1 MPSGQVVV
9 EFTREDFGAARQLV
23 ISEAHSEMAPPG
35 ARNKMMHGSPRN
47 MQWRRPNM
55 GVRLGESGYISW
67 GEQPSSISVLTNDGK
82 PLNLMR
88 QCLGRNDAYEK
99 SVNALAKAT
108 AKRDAKPEPA
118 HIDTT
123 MSAVFTDFILTSAH
137 ISAAE
142 KSQIVETFGE
152 SYFYFFGKH
161 AQVLRCEAVLINTAD
176 YPWFYEWVYNFDNV
190 LRGSQLMSMKARA
203 YLSIGLDVYEGYF
216 ANYEILR
223 TAADEYK
230 VPLSFTFY
238 VTNVTHVAETMFGS
252 WYDRMVKPETYT
264 QADKEKE
271 DAGTALG
278 KKMLRTLTAQAW
290 GLLTDPSRLMRMGQA
305 DTWAGFGIQTGSA
318 LAGDML
324 SAVANSSPD
333 WAAVLGFTASAAGS
347 LLGTPTA
354 ENAIGLGTGF
364 ASDMMNGLVTAPD
377 SNGFDS
383 NGNAMVTT
391 LGVNG
396 QASGAAK
403 SGYLPSAG
411 SW

>member
-1 MPSGQVVV
+1 MFSGQVVV
-9 EFTREDFGAARQLV
+9 EFTREDFGAARQMV
-23 ISEAHSEMAPPG
+23 MAEAHNEMAKPG
-35 ARNKMMHGSPRN
+35 DRNKLMYGSPRN

-99 SVNALAKAT
+99 KVNARVKAT

-123 MSAVFTDFILTSAH
+123 LSAVFTDFILTSAH

-161 AQVLRCEAVLINTAD
+161 AQVLRCEAILINTVD

-203 YLSIGLDVYEGYF
+203 YLAIGLDVYEGYF

-223 TAADEYK
+223 TAQDEYK

-238 VTNVTHVAETMFGS
+238 VTNVTHVAETMFS
-252 WYDRMVKPETYT
+252 DWYGKMVKPETYT
-264 QADKEKE
+264 QEDKAN
-271 DAGTALG
+271 DVALG
-278 KKMLRTLTAQAW
+278 KQMLRTLTSQAW
-290 GLLTDPSRLMRMGQA
+290 GLVTDPGRLMRMDKGS
-305 DTWAGFGIQTGSA
+305 TWAAFGMQTGTA
-318 LAGDML
+318 LAGDVL
-324 SAVANSSPD
+324 SAWANSSPD
-333 WAAVLGFTASAAGS
+333 WGAILGFTAGAVGS
-347 LLGTPTA
+347 LVGTPTA
-354 ENAIGLGTGF
+354 ANAIGLGAGF
-364 ASDMMNGLVTAPD
+364 ASDMMNGLVTSPD
-377 SNGFDS
+377 SYGFDS

-391 LGVNG
+391 LGIHG
-396 QASGAAK
+396 QAHGAAK